1 MSRRLT
7 TFVLAAFYLLQ
18 ATWLLHAGVDLLLPP
33 VREAVAVLNDSCCSN
48 ACGCPEDVKAA
59 HGCCCVKHA
68 ATPAAAKRPA
78 ARSAIEEARCKGLE
92 EAMTQALTQPV
103 VCAFATIALPVAD
116 ASLAVFPELQ
126 PFLTYYSTP
135 LEKVPIETA

>member
-18 ATWLLHAGVDLLLPP
+18 ATWLLHAGIDLLLPP
-33 VREAVAVLNDSCCSN
+33 VREAVAAISDSCCSN
-48 ACGCPEDVKAA
+48 ACGCPEDQKAA
-59 HGCCCVKHA
+59 QGCCCMKHA
-68 ATPAAAKRPA
+68 DAQPAPKKPA

-103 VCAFATIALPVAD
+103 VCTFAT
-116 ASLAVFPELQ
+116 
-126 PFLTYYSTP
+126 
-135 LEKVPIETA
+135 